1 MTEPNIIRIDD
12 MADPVITPELAAAR
26 EGPADFPDDLTAEQV
41 LERAMAET
49 GLSDFGEET
58 GFRER
63 LAVTLQSLYEDKGL
77 TRGGRI
83 NILQGA
89 VRVMANRLRIEDLV
103 KRHPEIL
110 EIPIEKPIFIAGL
123 PRSGTTHLVNWLSR
137 DERLNS
143 LTLWESEEP
152 VPAVEVGPGEVDPR
166 LARSAE
172 FWGVFGRALPHMV
185 AMHEMAANDIHE
197 DNELLYMD
205 LNCYSWEFQARLPRW
220 IDYYLAHD
228 RTGSYAYEKKVL
240 QVISWYRSDKG
251 KNPAKGQRRWLLK
264 SPQHMENLTAIKAV
278 FPDATMV
285 ITHRD
290 PVDVLRSLTTML
302 GYSDRIRRSDIDP
315 PALARLW
322 ADRIERLLRECV
334 EQREAWGADQS
345 LDVLFHEYMGD
356 QEGMA
361 RRIYGLAGLDLPPE
375 IEAKLLGYLNE
386 NPRHAHGKVIYDLE
400 GVFGMNVAQLR
411 EQYAFY
417 YNRFPVKQEG

>member
-1 MTEPNIIRIDD
+1 MSKPPIITIDD

-26 EGPADFPDDLTAEQV
+26 EGPADFPDRMTADE
-41 LERAMAET
+41 LLRRAMDET
-49 GLSDFGEET
+49 GLSDFGPDT

-63 LAVTLQSLYEDKGL
+63 LNVTLESLYEDAGM

-83 NILQGA
+83 TILQNA

-110 EIPIEKPIFIAGL
+110 DIPIEKPIFIAGL
-123 PRSGTTHLVNWLSR
+123 PRSGTTHLVNWLAR

-152 VPAVEVGPGEVDPR
+152 VPAEDTPPGQVDPR
-166 LARSAE
+166 LARSAGRWE
-172 FWGVFGRALPHMV
+172 AFGRMLPHMA
-185 AMHEMAANDIHE
+185 AMHEMAATDIHE
-197 DNELLYMD
+197 DNELMFMD
-205 LNCYSWEFQARLPRW
+205 LNCYNWEFQSRLPRW
-220 IDYYLAHD
+220 IDYYLSHD

-240 QVISWYRSDKG
+240 QVISWYRG
-251 KNPAKGQRRWLLK
+251 VAPGEPGRRRWLLK
-264 SPQHMENLTAIKAV
+264 SPQHMENLAAIKAV

-285 ITHRD
+285 ICHRD

-302 GYSDRIRRSDIDP
+302 GYSDRIRRDPVDP

-334 EQREAWGADQS
+334 AQRGAWPADQS
-345 LDVLFHEYMGD
+345 LDVLFHEYMAD

-361 RRIYGLAGLDLPPE
+361 RRIYALAGLELPPE
-375 IEAKLLGYLNE
+375 TEAKLLGYLSE

-400 GVFGMNVAQLR
+400 GVFATDVAALR
-411 EQYAFY
+411 DRFGFY
-417 YNRFPVKQEG
+417 YDRFPVTQEN